1 MLNASG
7 IHTMR
12 VVMDI
17 ETNKMFKPW
26 LWYAGA
32 LQQHHYALLMLLE
45 MYLHPHRKGADAA
58 WKCLD
63 WVFEAD
69 PKMPRDQKAYLLVSR
84 IRDAMSDFVSAKKP
98 RCPTKMNKQLPS
110 TQAATLSSSPSST
123 VTAPLEN
130 GVSTGNAADDF
141 GRSGMVSRHT
151 SSSQHGA
158 TVVMAMPPTE
168 GLPYSTPTIPKGLP
182 NILRPELI
190 PRSEDPRRELPV
202 NWVSDR
208 LPKVYRQKR

>member
-7 IHTMR
+7 IRTMR

-17 ETNKMFKPW
+17 ETNEMFKPW

-45 MYLHPHRKGADAA
+45 MYLHPQRKGADAA

-69 PKMPRDQKAYLLVSR
+69 PKMPRDQKACLLVSR

-98 RCPTKMNKQLPS
+98 RCPTKMNKQLPL
-110 TQAATLSSSPSST
+110 TQAATLSSSPGST

-130 GVSTGNAADDF
+130 GVSTSSAADDF
-141 GRSGMVSRHT
+141 SRSGIASRHA

-168 GLPYSTPTIPKGLP
+168 GLPYSTPTMPKGLP

-208 LPKVYRQKR
+208 LPNVYRQNC